1 MDESILVAV
10 AGAHDIVDAGVR
22 TLLADDSGIVV
33 MERFPDF
40 GTIPD
45 VIVYDAIGIEEDGG
59 AEVTALAK
67 ESESAVLVMSRDLRP
82 DLAARAMAH
91 GASGYFSME
100 CDRCEVV
107 AMIRAAARGDL
118 ESHAWE
124 PAELGAEVGLTRR
137 EVDVLCGVVL
147 GMSNHDITR
156 LLGLSANTIKSYI
169 RSAYRKMGVQT
180 RSQAVVWCLAH
191 GFEPPSQ

>member
-1 MDESILVAV
+1 MLVSGERDRPMDESILVAV

-91 GASGYFSME
+91 GDDPGGGARGPGVACLGACRVGRGGRVDASGGG
-100 CDRCEVV
+100 RVV
-107 AMIRAAARGDL
+107 RGGARD
-118 ESHAWE
+118 EQ
-124 PAELGAEVGLTRR
+124 P
-137 EVDVLCGVVL
+137 
-147 GMSNHDITR
+147 
-156 LLGLSANTIKSYI
+156 
-169 RSAYRKMGVQT
+169 
-180 RSQAVVWCLAH
+180 
-191 GFEPPSQ
+191 